1 MPVTLKRLRE
11 EAVNTSKSG
20 AHELVDPNRP
30 LTEKMRNFVRFWAMG
45 ESILSASYKAGY
57 ADGGTYA
64 YRLAKDPAIL
74 KMYKAEKRAYE
85 EASQMTRKRVID
97 GLLEAID
104 MAKLVSEPGSMIA
117 GWREIGKMCGY
128 YAPVE
133 QKLTIDHTSSVLAD
147 RLNKLSDAELLKL
160 IQEEP
165 DVIDVEARETT
176 DAAPELLDYD
186 DSGA

>member
-1 MPVTLKRLRE
+1 MPATLKRLRE

-74 KMYKAEKRAYE
+74 KMYEAEKRAYE

-165 DVIDVEARETT
+165 DVVDVEARETT

>member
-1 MPVTLKRLRE
+1 MPATIARLRKE
-11 EAVNTSKSG
+11 GLDKSTNEV
-20 AHELVDPNRP
+20 AALANPDRP
-30 LTEKMRNFVRFWAMG
+30 LTDKMRRFIKFWASG

-57 ADGGTYA
+57 ADAGTYA

-74 KMYKAEKRAYE
+74 KMYEAEKRAYE
-85 EASQMTRKRVID
+85 EASQMSRKRVID

-104 MAKLVSEPGSMIA
+104 MAKLVSEPGSMIS

-133 QKLTIDHTSSVLAD
+133 TKVTIDHTSSVLAD

-160 IQEEP
+160 IQEDP
-165 DVIDVEARETT
+165 DVIDVEAREISP
-176 DAAPELLDYD
+176 ALLEHD
-186 DSGA
+186 DSAEN